1 MATLPFSAL
10 PKVLNVLSREIPK
23 SAHRKLI
30 GTAARILGRELVTN
44 TPVDEGDARSAWV
57 ASVAAPSNQIR
68 DAYAPYPRL
77 GSATKTLQAG
87 RFQDIPNAAN
97 AIAQHNSE
105 LQKFN
110 FARPG
115 TSFFFVNNQPYIV
128 PLEQG
133 KLKGGQ
139 TLQNSAG
146 WVERSIAVAAQRAIK
161 ETVIPKGSGGGRQF
175 TTFNI
180 RRGP

>member
-10 PKVLNVLSREIPK
+10 PKVLNVMSREVPRN
-23 SAHRKLI
+23 AHIKLI

-44 TPVDEGDARSAWV
+44 TPVDEGDARSSWV
-57 ASVAAPSNQIR
+57 ASVAASTNQAR
-68 DAYAPYPRL
+68 NAYAPYPKL
-77 GSATKTLQAG
+77 GSALKTLQAG
-87 RFQDIPNAAN
+87 RFQDIPNAAS

-105 LQKFN
+105 LQRFKT
-110 FARPG
+110 AKPG
-115 TSFFFVNNQPYIV
+115 TSFFFSNNQPYIV

-133 KLKGGQ
+133 KLKHGQ
-139 TLQNSAG
+139 TLQNKPG
-146 WVERSIAVAAQRAIK
+146 WVERSIQIAAERAIR
-161 ETVIPKGSGGGRQF
+161 ETVIPKGAGGGRQF